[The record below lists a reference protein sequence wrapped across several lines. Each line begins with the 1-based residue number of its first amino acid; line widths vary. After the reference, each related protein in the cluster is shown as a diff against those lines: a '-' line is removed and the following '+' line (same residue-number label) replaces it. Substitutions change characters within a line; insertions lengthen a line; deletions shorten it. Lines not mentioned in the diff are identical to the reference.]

1 MSGQSVTKPVK
12 PAPADRDEHGRP
24 YLRTIAR
31 VLQKHLQQN
40 PESSVEWISVHGEG
54 GLDAPGRV
62 WTYDGATALDECLL
76 QVSLAQ
82 GYSEGM
88 LIYVHAQ
95 PDRYMPGSLS
105 TLMTLKLLCSP
116 ERAAQEIAPIWR
128 WFNSK
133 EFHDLLAAPAHI
145 AGV

>member
-1 MSGQSVTKPVK
+1 MSGLSNTRPVK
-12 PAPADRDEHGRP
+12 PASAERDGHGRP

-31 VLQKHLQQN
+31 ALQKHLQQN
-40 PESSVEWISVHGEG
+40 AESCVEWISVHGEA

-62 WTYDGATALDECLL
+62 WTYDGATALDESLL

-88 LIYVHAQ
+88 LIFVHAQ
-95 PDRYMPGSLS
+95 PDRYKPGSLD

-116 ERAAQEIAPIWR
+116 ARAAKEIEPIWL
-128 WFNSK
+128 WLNSK
-133 EFHDLLAAPAHI
+133 EFHDLVAAPAHI